1 MFYLNHLLEK
11 FVPFLPEDMREIYTT
26 HQLQQKLEKH
36 FGDAI
41 VIQCQQGQGMS
52 NIVYSSSICL
62 SEAIDKAN
70 RLKADMKSIRTHDL
84 SDASS
89 SVCDEDLILHK
100 ALDVKKFSNFGD
112 LAIFYLKHL
121 SMLLQSAE
129 IVDVFDRYD
138 LKDSIKSA
146 ERERRSQAAGGHRIY
161 HVNEGSSIPD
171 WKKFLSINR
180 NKQELIS
187 FLGEFISK
195 FVNANNPLPVGQ
207 TLYLAGTFRNPE
219 ALSSI
224 ICEILPAV
232 HALTGCDTTSAIFGI
247 GKQSVFKLINSSSAE
262 LSDLSQ
268 LKDPDL
274 ESSLCVAR
282 KVVQSCM
289 TQKQSISLAT
299 PI

>member
-1 MFYLNHLLEK
+1 MF
-11 FVPFLPEDMREIYTT
+11 
-26 HQLQQKLEKH
+26 
-36 FGDAI
+36 
-41 VIQCQQGQGMS
+41 

-70 RLKADMKSIRTHDL
+70 RLKADMKSNRTHDL

-100 ALDVKKFSNFGD
+100 ALDVKKFSNFGG

-171 WKKFLSINR
+171 WKAFLSINR

-195 FVNANNPLPVGQ
+195 FVNANNSLPVGQ
-207 TLYLAGTFRNPE
+207 TLCLAGTFRNLEVVKKIAGDQVTDCVDLFSIQEE
-219 ALSSI
+219 ADTI
-224 ICEILPAV
+224 IIL
-232 HALTGCDTTSAIFGI
+232 HALYADEQFSKNHYQMF
-247 GKQSVFKLINSSSAE
+247 
-262 LSDLSQ
+262 
-268 LKDPDL
+268 
-274 ESSLCVAR
+274 R
-282 KVVQSCM
+282 H
-289 TQKQSISLAT
+289 
-299 PI
+299 